1 MLDKSSGRIEE
12 AKAGRACDQVGRVG
26 FRLQV
31 RVKRL
36 AVLLELARWTI
47 SIEKK
52 KCDRDSLR
60 AARESTFV
68 QATNWI

>member
-52 KCDRDSLR
+52 KWDRDNLR

>member
-12 AKAGRACDQVGRVG
+12 AKAGRACDQVGCVG

-52 KCDRDSLR
+52 KYDRDNLR

-68 QATNWI
+68 QAINWI